1 MLSSAEHAKVS
12 QKVDQ
17 FINDGGLGPKL
28 QERLKALDK
37 QETPKGVSWLD
48 ELWLNKG
55 YLEYRIP
62 TLINVNWWNQFKD
75 PEGGLASDVAPGK
88 ATEFQLQRAANI
100 KVGLVN
106 YSNKINK
113 YGLRGV
119 G

>member
-1 MLSSAEHAKVS
+1 MS

-28 QERLKALDK
+28 QQRLKALDK
-37 QETPKGVSWLD
+37 QETPKEVSWLD

-62 TLINVNWWNQFKD
+62 TLINVNWWNQFQD
-75 PEGGLASDVAPGK
+75 PESGLAPDVTPGRT
-88 ATEFQLQRAANI
+88 TEFQLQRAANI
-100 KVGLVN
+100 AVGLVN

-113 YGLRGV
+113 
-119 G
+119 